1 MQLFEATCGMG
12 FPGGPVVKNPPANP
26 GDMSLI
32 PGLGR
37 SHMPRGNSAWGPQ
50 LLSLRALEHMLCTEK
65 SQQQEAH
72 VPRKS
77 SPHSP
82 QLERA
87 WVQQQRLSSAKN
99 IWSTKRYLWY
109 PVI

>member
-37 SHMPRGNSAWGPQ
+37 SHMPRGSSAWGPQ

-72 VPRKS
+72 VPRKKKKKQFS
-77 SPHSP
+77 
-82 QLERA
+82 QGQIILEQTDLE
-87 WVQQQRLSSAKN
+87 V
-99 IWSTKRYLWY
+99 
-109 PVI
+109 